1 MGGRKIELFVGIGS
15 PHGDDQ
21 AGWVVADRLRKQGNS
36 LRDVLVRRAVVPIDL
51 LDWLD
56 GVGHLHLCDAC
67 QNEAPSGTLHR
78 WQWPAAAN
86 ERSNDAWPLEGLG
99 ALRSTGSH
107 DCGLGQTL
115 LLAERL
121 RRLPSEV
128 TVWGIEGRHFEPH
141 QLVSD
146 EIQAALPAIV
156 STVLAELSRRQSTR
170 PDESFGA
177 RCVIRG

>member
-1 MGGRKIELFVGIGS
+1 MDDKGLRLFVGIGS

-21 AGWVVADRLRKQGNS
+21 AGWFVADHLRRQVNS
-36 LRDVLVRRAVVPIDL
+36 LSDVLVRRAIVPMDL

-56 GVGHLHLCDAC
+56 GVDHLHLCDAC
-67 QNEAPSGTLHR
+67 QSGAAPGKLLR
-78 WQWPAAAN
+78 WQWTGAHD
-86 ERSNDAWPLEGLG
+86 RSSDEDAPGPFHGLS

-121 RRLPSEV
+121 RRLPSQV
-128 TVWGIEGRHFEPH
+128 TVWGIEGRRFEPH
-141 QLVSD
+141 QSVSD

-156 STVLAELSRRQSTR
+156 STVLAALSHRESTR
-170 PDESFGA
+170 HLTNLSE
-177 RCVIRG
+177 

>member
-1 MGGRKIELFVGIGS
+1 MGDKQSLFVGIGS

-21 AGWVVADRLRKQGNS
+21 AGWFVADRLRLKVNALS
-36 LRDVLVRRAVVPIDL
+36 EIFVRRATVPMDL

-56 GVGHLHLCDAC
+56 GVDHLHLCDAC
-67 QNEAPSGTLHR
+67 QSGATPGKLLR
-78 WQWPAAAN
+78 WHWSGPAYDRSSDEDAAG
-86 ERSNDAWPLEGLG
+86 PFHGLS

-121 RRLPSEV
+121 RRLPAEV
-128 TVWGIEGRHFEPH
+128 TVWGIEGSRFEPL
-141 QLVSD
+141 QSVSD

-156 STVLAELSRRQSTR
+156 STVLAALSRRESTR
-170 PDESFGA
+170 HLTNLSE
-177 RCVIRG
+177 